1 MGYIS
6 DTRKKEFTRD
16 IVIQHLDDLLPTA
29 VDWIKGN
36 LNPEDV
42 FDDDDLLRWAVDN
55 EKMVRAALGVVHVI
69 EGR

>member
-6 DTRKKEFTRD
+6 ENKNRAFTRD

-29 VDWIKGN
+29 VDWIKAN

-42 FDDDDLLRWAVDN
+42 FDKDDLIRWAADLML
-55 EKMVRAALGVVHVI
+55 EVRSK
-69 EGR
+69 

>member
-6 DTRKKEFTRD
+6 ENKNRAFTRD

-29 VDWIKGN
+29 VDWIKAN

-42 FDDDDLLRWAVDN
+42 FDKDDLIRWAADAML
-55 EKMVRAALGVVHVI
+55 EVRSK
-69 EGR
+69 